1 MQQFGIM
8 FDQWECVCYVSVY
21 KFGWCVNIVWF
32 MMLVNIVRFM
42 VFMRAGGPSV
52 Y

>member
-1 MQQFGIM
+1 M
-8 FDQWECVCYVSVY
+8 SVY

-32 MMLVNIVRFM
+32 MMLVNIVWLM
-42 VFMRAGGPSV
+42 MLVNIVQLIVFMCAGGPSV

>member
-1 MQQFGIM
+1 MQRFRIK

-21 KFGWCVNIVWF
+21 KFGWCVNIVRF
-32 MMLVNIVRFM
+32 IMLVNIMRFM
-42 VFMRAGGPSV
+42 VLMCAGGSSV